1 MKATPDFSH
10 EGYITLFFW
19 MKSLNDT
26 ERRFAAAQNAA
37 SQGLRL
43 SGG

>member
-19 MKSLNDT
+19 MKSLKDT
-26 ERRFAAAQNAA
+26 ERLCCGAKRRIAGFEA
-37 SQGLRL
+37 
-43 SGG
+43 